1 LVILLQVTIYPRGE
15 RATLNFMVL
24 EEWYLLDFK
33 VFFYKYIKIFFF
45 IF

>member
-33 VFFYKYIKIFFF
+33 VFFINILK
-45 IF
+45 